1 MKVGCLLTG
10 MLAALALLSF
20 AACSPPA
27 EDGFVRS
34 DTVRVTF
41 VDNGQYEVSGKGAEG
56 NTFSVKRGEDL
67 TVTVTPK
74 EGLFLSKSDYAG
86 SSIFY
91 REDSAQITLP
101 RVTRTQRVSLG
112 FVRSSG
118 VLIYDA
124 NGGTF
129 SQTGENILTVPCDVS
144 HHIRQNTDIGQSL
157 FREGHTL
164 IGWNTSADGGGTHVG
179 LGSRV
184 SVGEDGGPLLYAEWA
199 PWTAEKDFSFV
210 PLEDGTGVKLT
221 EYRGNDDV
229 VCIPSYIGGMPV
241 MQIGAES
248 FVNCTAETV
257 ILPDTELT
265 VKQNAFRDCALKEL
279 YLFDNIESISDAS
292 FVGCDNLQTLRI
304 NAVESPKWTDYDRH
318 SNLADKYD
326 ILIEHE
332 NSKKIVVFG
341 GSGSYF
347 SVDTRQMTDALAET
361 GYVVINMAI
370 NAHFNAYMQFEMI
383 EPYMREGDIL
393 IHIPEAGAAQM
404 MATTSVSDLRIWQGL
419 ESNFDLVSDIDIR
432 GVKGVFSSFKSF
444 NDMRSTRKD
453 KTYADYVQEIDE
465 LGNWGWVD
473 KHTGEFTTYKPERGT
488 DTPFTYEAA
497 LDLNY
502 LTGAPA
508 MRRLKTYRS
517 FEERGVEVFLSNAAL
532 NVDGLAYELYGGGGD
547 EAEKLQQCYD
557 LAQSFDLSNGQM
569 FSGYP
574 VLVGVTDCLYRGGR
588 FYNSDYHLGSE
599 AAAEHTERLIRALR
613 PYLEEARP

>member
-1 MKVGCLLTG
+1 MKVGRLLTG
-10 MLAALALLSF
+10 MLAALALFSF

-74 EGLFLSKSDYAG
+74 EGLFLSRADYAG
-86 SSIFY
+86 SSIVY
-91 REDSAQITLP
+91 EGDSAQITLP
-101 RVTRTQRVSLG
+101 RVARTQRVSLD
-112 FVRSSG
+112 FIESSG
-118 VLIYDA
+118 VVIYDA

-129 SQTGENILTVPCDVS
+129 AQTGENIRTVPCDVS

-164 IGWNTSADGGGTHVG
+164 IGWNTSADGGGKHVG

-184 SVGEDGGPLLYAEWA
+184 SVGEDGGTLLYAEWA

-210 PLEDGTGVKLT
+210 ALEDGTGAKLT

-241 MQIGAES
+241 MQIEAES

-257 ILPDTELT
+257 ILPNTELT

-383 EPYMREGDIL
+383 EPYMHAGDIL
-393 IHIPEAGAAQM
+393 IHIPETGAEQM
-404 MATTSVSDLRIWQGL
+404 MAETAINDVRIWHGL
-419 ESNFDLVSDIDIR
+419 ESNFDLVSEIDIR
-432 GVKGVFSSFKSF
+432 GVDNIFSSFKSF
-444 NDMRSTRKD
+444 NDTRSTRKD

-465 LGNWGWVD
+465 LGNWGHVD
-473 KHTGEFTTYKPERGT
+473 RETGEFTTYKPERGT
-488 DTPFTYEAA
+488 DTPFTYESA
-497 LDLNY
+497 LDLKY
-502 LTGAPA
+502 LAGAPA
-508 MRRLKTYRS
+508 MRRLKIYRS
-517 FEERGVEVFLSNAAL
+517 FEERGVTVFLSNAAL

-547 EAEKLQQCYD
+547 EAEKLQQCYN
-557 LAQSFDLSNGQM
+557 LADTFDLYNGQA

-574 VLVGVTDCLYRGGR
+574 VLVGMGDCLYRGGR

-599 AAAEHTERLIRALR
+599 AAAEHTELLIRALR